1 MPKDLYTVLGVSKTA
16 SAEDVKS
23 AYRTLVKQLHPDLHP
38 GDQKRGERFREVA
51 SAYEILGDEEKRRK
65 YDNGEIDAEGQQAPA
80 GGQYYRDFANRGGAR
95 QYQSHAGFEDLGDV
109 SDLFSDLFGQGGRV
123 RNGRGRNVSYKLD
136 VDFLTAANGGQT
148 RINLPDGKP
157 LNVAIPEGVTDGQV
171 LRLKGLGEP
180 GQGTAPA
187 GDALIEVHVKPHPQF
202 VRQGDDVL
210 HELAVSIDEAVLGA
224 KVEVPTI
231 KGRVAVVIPKGASS
245 GQVLRLKGKGLK
257 NRAGG
262 HGDQLM
268 KLKVVLP
275 KVIDIELETFMKGW
289 QERNAFNPRS
299 DVS

>member
-1 MPKDLYTVLGVSKTA
+1 MPKDLYAVLGVSKTA

-123 RNGRGRNVSYKLD
+123 KNGRGRNVSYKLE

-231 KGRVAVVIPKGASS
+231 RGRVAVVIPKGASS

-257 NRAGG
+257 KRAGG

-275 KVIDIELETFMKGW
+275 KVIDSELETFMKGW

>member
-123 RNGRGRNVSYKLD
+123 RNGRGRNVSYKLE

-245 GQVLRLKGKGLK
+245 GQVLRLKGKGMK

-275 KVIDIELETFMKGW
+275 KVIDSELETFMKGW
-289 QERNAFNPRS
+289 QERNAYNPRS

>member
-51 SAYEILGDEEKRRK
+51 SAYDILGDEDKRRK
-65 YDNGEIDAEGQQAPA
+65 YDNGEIDAEGQQAP

-95 QYQSHAGFEDLGDV
+95 QYQSQAGFEDLGDV

-123 RNGRGRNVSYKLD
+123 RNGRGRNVSYKLE

-171 LRLKGLGEP
+171 LRLKGLGAP
-180 GQGTAPA
+180 GQGNAPA
-187 GDALIEVHVKPHPQF
+187 GDVLIEVRVKPHPQF

-224 KVEVPTI
+224 KIEVPTI
-231 KGRVAVVIPKGASS
+231 TGRVAVVIPKGASS

-275 KVIDIELETFMKGW
+275 KVIDSELETFMKGW

>member
-1 MPKDLYTVLGVSKTA
+1 MPKDLYAVLGVSKTA

-123 RNGRGRNVSYKLD
+123 KNGRGRNVSYKLE

-180 GQGTAPA
+180 GQGSAQA

-224 KVEVPTI
+224 KVEVPTV

-275 KVIDIELETFMKGW
+275 KVIDSELETFMKGW

>member
-1 MPKDLYTVLGVSKTA
+1 MPKDLYAVLGVSKTA

-123 RNGRGRNVSYKLD
+123 KNGRGRNVSYKLE

-275 KVIDIELETFMKGW
+275 KVIDSELETFMKGW

>member
-23 AYRTLVKQLHPDLHP
+23 AYRALVKQLHPDLHP

>member
-65 YDNGEIDAEGQQAPA
+65 YDSGEIDAEGQQAP

-123 RNGRGRNVSYKLD
+123 RNGRGRNVSYKLE

-224 KVEVPTI
+224 KVEVPTV

-275 KVIDIELETFMKGW
+275 KVIDSELETFMKGW

>member
-23 AYRTLVKQLHPDLHP
+23 AYRRLVKQLHPDLHP
-38 GDQKRGERFREVA
+38 GDQKLGDRFKEVSA
-51 SAYEILGDEEKRRK
+51 AYEILGDEEKRRK
-65 YDNGEIDAEGQQAPA
+65 YDNGEIDADGQPVA
-80 GGQYYRDFANRGGAR
+80 GAQYYRDFADRGRAR
-95 QYQSHAGFEDLGDV
+95 QYQSHAGFEDIGDM
-109 SDLFSDLFGQGGRV
+109 SDLFFDLFGQGGRG
-123 RNGRGRNVSYKLD
+123 RSARGRNLHYRLD
-136 VDFLTAANGGQT
+136 VDFLTAANGGQA
-148 RINLPDGKP
+148 RITLPDGKP
-157 LNVAIPEGVTDGQV
+157 LNVAVPEAVADGQV

-180 GQGTAPA
+180 GHGNTPA

-202 VRQGDDVL
+202 ARQGDDVL

-268 KLKVVLP
+268 KLKLVLP
-275 KVIDIELETFMKGW
+275 KVIDSELEAFMKDW
-289 QERNAFNPRS
+289 KERHAFNPRA
-299 DVS
+299 DVP

>member
-1 MPKDLYTVLGVSKTA
+1 MPKDLYAVLGVSKTA

-123 RNGRGRNVSYKLD
+123 KNGRGRNVSYKLE

-224 KVEVPTI
+224 KIEVPTI
-231 KGRVAVVIPKGASS
+231 RGRVAVVIPKGASS

-257 NRAGG
+257 KRAGG

-275 KVIDIELETFMKGW
+275 KVIDSELETFMKGW

>member
-1 MPKDLYTVLGVSKTA
+1 MPKDLYAVLGVSKTA

-65 YDNGEIDAEGQQAPA
+65 YDNGEIDAEGQQAP

-95 QYQSHAGFEDLGDV
+95 QYQSTAGFEDLGDV

-123 RNGRGRNVSYKLD
+123 RNGRARNVSYKLE

-180 GQGTAPA
+180 GHGNAPA

-202 VRQGDDVL
+202 VRQGDDVVY
-210 HELAVSIDEAVLGA
+210 ELAVSIDEAVLGA

-275 KVIDIELETFMKGW
+275 KVIDSELETFMKGW

>member
-23 AYRTLVKQLHPDLHP
+23 AYRKLVKQLHPDLHP
-38 GDQKRGERFREVA
+38 GDQPRGERFREVSA
-51 SAYEILGDEEKRRK
+51 AYEILGDEEKRRK
-65 YDNGEIDAEGQQAPA
+65 YDNGEIDAEGQQTP

-123 RNGRGRNVSYKLD
+123 RNGRGRNVSYKLE

-171 LRLKGLGEP
+171 LRLKGLGQP

-224 KVEVPTI
+224 KIEVPTI
-231 KGRVAVVIPKGASS
+231 KGRVAVVVPKGASS

-275 KVIDIELETFMKGW
+275 RVIDSELETFMKGW

>member
-1 MPKDLYTVLGVSKTA
+1 MPKDLYAVLGVSKTA

-65 YDNGEIDAEGQQAPA
+65 YDNGEIDDEGQQAP

-95 QYQSHAGFEDLGDV
+95 QYQPHAGFEDLGDV

-123 RNGRGRNVSYKLD
+123 KNGRGRNVSYKLE

-224 KVEVPTI
+224 KVEVPTV

-275 KVIDIELETFMKGW
+275 KVIDSELETFMKGW

>member
-23 AYRTLVKQLHPDLHP
+23 AYRKLVKQLHPDLHP
-38 GDQKRGERFREVA
+38 GDQPRGERFREVSA
-51 SAYEILGDEEKRRK
+51 AYEILGDEEKRRK
-65 YDNGEIDAEGQQAPA
+65 YDNGEIDAEGQQAP

-95 QYQSHAGFEDLGDV
+95 QYQSQAGFEDLGDV

-123 RNGRGRNVSYKLD
+123 RNGRGRNVSYKLE

-171 LRLKGLGEP
+171 LRLKGLGQP

-224 KVEVPTI
+224 KIEVPTI
-231 KGRVAVVIPKGASS
+231 KGRVAVVVPKGASS

-275 KVIDIELETFMKGW
+275 RVIDSELETFMKGW

>member
-123 RNGRGRNVSYKLD
+123 KNGRGRNVSYKLE

-275 KVIDIELETFMKGW
+275 KVIDSELETFMKGW

-299 DVS
+299 DGP

>member
-23 AYRTLVKQLHPDLHP
+23 AYRALVKQLHPDLHP

-123 RNGRGRNVSYKLD
+123 KNGRGRNVSYKLE

-180 GQGTAPA
+180 GQGAAQA

-231 KGRVAVVIPKGASS
+231 KGRVAVVVPKGASS

-275 KVIDIELETFMKGW
+275 KVIDSELETFMKGW

>member
-1 MPKDLYTVLGVSKTA
+1 MPKDLYAVLGVSKTA

-123 RNGRGRNVSYKLD
+123 KNGRGRNVSYKLE

-157 LNVAIPEGVTDGQV
+157 LNVAIPEGVTDGQM

-231 KGRVAVVIPKGASS
+231 KGRVAVVVPKGASS

-275 KVIDIELETFMKGW
+275 KVIDSELETFMKGW

>member
-16 SAEDVKS
+16 SADDVKS
-23 AYRTLVKQLHPDLHP
+23 AYRALVRQLHPDLHP

-187 GDALIEVHVKPHPQF
+187 GDALIEVHVKPHPHF

-275 KVIDIELETFMKGW
+275 KVIDSELETFMKGW

>member
-1 MPKDLYTVLGVSKTA
+1 MPKDLYAVLGVSKTA

-202 VRQGDDVL
+202 VRQGDDVM

-275 KVIDIELETFMKGW
+275 KVIDSELETFMKGW

>member
-23 AYRTLVKQLHPDLHP
+23 AYRALVKQLHPDLHP

-180 GQGTAPA
+180 VQGTAPA

>member
-65 YDNGEIDAEGQQAPA
+65 YDNGEIDAEGQQAP

-95 QYQSHAGFEDLGDV
+95 QYQSQAGFEDLGDV

-123 RNGRGRNVSYKLD
+123 RNGRGRNVSYKLE

-157 LNVAIPEGVTDGQV
+157 LNVAIREGVTDGQV

-224 KVEVPTI
+224 KIEVPTI
-231 KGRVAVVIPKGASS
+231 KGRVAVVVPKGASS

-275 KVIDIELETFMKGW
+275 KVIDSELETFMKGW

>member
-23 AYRTLVKQLHPDLHP
+23 AYRALVKQLHPDLHP

-80 GGQYYRDFANRGGAR
+80 GGQFYREFANRGGAR

-275 KVIDIELETFMKGW
+275 KVIDSELETFMKSW
-289 QERNAFNPRS
+289 QERNGFNPRS

>member
-1 MPKDLYTVLGVSKTA
+1 MPKDLYAVLGVSKTA

-123 RNGRGRNVSYKLD
+123 RNGRGRNVSYKLE

-231 KGRVAVVIPKGASS
+231 KGRVAVVVPKGASS

-275 KVIDIELETFMKGW
+275 KVIDSELETFMKGW

>member
-23 AYRTLVKQLHPDLHP
+23 AYRALVKQLHPDLHP

-275 KVIDIELETFMKGW
+275 KVIDSELETFMKGW